1 MIDEKALSELCLVSL
16 LLLVEVTSVAVS
28 FIHSTNK
35 HFFFFLKSALDDMFT
50 DYGVGG
56 EREREREKTLIGC
69 SCLPYAF

>member
-35 HFFFFLKSALDDMFT
+35 HFFFFLNLHLMICLLILVS
-50 DYGVGG
+50 GG
-56 EREREREKTLIGC
+56 REKEREKKH
-69 SCLPYAF
+69 